1 MDPARIQPRL
11 QNVTPGIHRRD
22 ICVMRAIHLLLSL
35 CLLPGALFCGTAS
48 AKETV
53 HESHAYRYA
62 EASRDGIGKFYMGR
76 EISQVMGHRGAGWLE
91 RASREQ
97 EERTDLLLSQLP
109 LKSGDTVVDMGAGS
123 GYFSLPMAR
132 TVAPG
137 TVMAVDIQPE
147 MLSIIK
153 RRSERAGIDNVATV
167 LATTTD
173 PKIPPGSADL
183 VLLVDAYHEFSHPR
197 EVMAGIHDGLR
208 PGGLVVLVEYRGE
221 DPSVPIKPLHKMT
234 EAQTRKELEASG
246 FEFVENQGFLP
257 RQHVLLFRKPG

>member
-1 MDPARIQPRL
+1 
-11 QNVTPGIHRRD
+11 
-22 ICVMRAIHLLLSL
+22 MRARHLLLSL
-35 CLLPGALFCGTAS
+35 CLLPVALSCCAAS
-48 AKETV
+48 AKEAGTRNPL
-53 HESHAYRYA
+53 YRYA

-109 LKSGDTVVDMGAGS
+109 MNKGDTVVDMGAGS

-132 TVAPG
+132 AVAPG

-147 MLSIIK
+147 MLAIIK
-153 RRSERAGIDNVATV
+153 RRSERAGVDNIATV

-173 PKIPPGSADL
+173 PKIPTGSADL
-183 VLLVDAYHEFSHPR
+183 VLLVDAYHEFSHPC
-197 EVMAGIHDGLR
+197 EVMAGIYKGLR

-221 DPSVPIKPLHKMT
+221 DPTVPIKPLHKMT
-234 EAQTRKELEASG
+234 EAQARKELEASG
-246 FEFVENQGFLP
+246 FDFVENRGFLP